1 MAAAAD
7 AAQERRNVSHGEGV
21 CAGEEA
27 TKKMTERLCG
37 GRETCPEKTP
47 QHIVNEE

>member
-1 MAAAAD
+1 MAAAAN

-21 CAGEEA
+21 YAGEEA
-27 TKKMTERLCG
+27 KEKMTKRLCG
-37 GRETCPEKTP
+37 GREICPEKTP